1 MLEKIRQDEFD
12 QVFSLMERS
21 FPPDEYRSYQE
32 QKALLLKQNYEIY
45 AAYANKEPSQKTAFA
60 RKSAGQREIRAFL
73 AIWRFSDLT
82 FIEHFAVDPAFRSSG
97 LGSLVL
103 TEVKQLFAH
112 RICLEVELPE
122 NALAKRRVA
131 FYERNGFF
139 VNKYPYV
146 QPPISEG
153 KKEIPLLLMT
163 SQGGVERECFARIKE
178 QLYREV
184 YGMADCADRF

>member
-45 AAYANKEPSQKTAFA
+45 ANKEPLQKTAFA

-97 LGSLVL
+97 LGSLIL

-163 SQGGVERECFARIKE
+163 SQGQVERECFTRIKE

-184 YGMADCADRF
+184 YGMADVC